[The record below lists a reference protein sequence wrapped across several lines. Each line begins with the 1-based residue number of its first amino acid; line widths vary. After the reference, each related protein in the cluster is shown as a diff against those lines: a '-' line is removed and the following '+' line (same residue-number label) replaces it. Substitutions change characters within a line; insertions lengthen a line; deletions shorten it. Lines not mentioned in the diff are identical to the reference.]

1 VKKVDS
7 ESSQRAKTL
16 VLMFPDSQN
25 FFFPAPSRNWRI
37 IPTKKTIFFL
47 PPAEI
52 EIFRNLPN
60 KEEQKLVWP
69 KDKKKQSK
77 YL

>member
-1 VKKVDS
+1 MKKVDS
-7 ESSQRAKTL
+7 ESCQRARTL
-16 VLMFPDSQN
+16 VLMFPDFQN
-25 FFFPAPSRNWRI
+25 FFFPAEI
-37 IPTKKTIFFL
+37 GELLQVKKNNFFL